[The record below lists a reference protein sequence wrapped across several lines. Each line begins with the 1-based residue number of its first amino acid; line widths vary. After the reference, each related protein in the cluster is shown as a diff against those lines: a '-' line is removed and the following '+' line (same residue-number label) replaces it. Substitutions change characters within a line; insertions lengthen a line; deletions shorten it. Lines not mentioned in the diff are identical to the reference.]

1 MNRRSALILGM
12 LLVSMALVVSA
23 CVAPAAPQSQSQPV
37 TGAPVEPTVAPAAET
52 PIVASVSPTLA
63 PADARLKV
71 LATFSIIADFVQ
83 NVAGDKVELA
93 TLVGPETDSHDY
105 EPTPSDAAKLADA
118 QLIFENGLMFES
130 WLDRL
135 YEASGS
141 RARRVVLSEGID
153 PRPFE
158 HAHGE
163 DEHDHEHE
171 ADAKEGHSHDEA
183 KAGEHAHE
191 HGEYDPHVWQDVRN
205 AIQMVRNIAQALSEA
220 DPANADFYAANA
232 EAYIAQ
238 LEALDEEIV
247 SLVERLP
254 EERRK
259 LVTSHEALGYFADRY
274 GFEMVGAV
282 LGTMAAEAREPSA
295 QDFAKLAEA
304 VKAEGVNV
312 VFLEN
317 VTNPQAVERL
327 AKEAGIAIGPS
338 LYTDALGAPGSPGAT
353 YIDMIR
359 FNVRA
364 IVEAL
369 MK

>member
-1 MNRRSALILGM
+1 MLMNRRSVLTLVP
-12 LLVSMALVVSA
+12 LLAAVTLVASA
-23 CVAPAAPQSQSQPV
+23 CAAPAAPLPSQS
-37 TGAPVEPTVAPAAET
+37 TAAPAEPTSAPPPDAPTAAPAPIATVAPGT
-52 PIVASVSPTLA
+52 K
-63 PADARLKV
+63 LKA

-83 NVAGDKVELA
+83 NVAGDKVALI

-141 RARRVVLSEGID
+141 RARRIVLSEGID
-153 PRPFE
+153 PRPFG
-158 HAHGE
+158 HTH
-163 DEHDHEHE
+163 DEHDHEHGAE
-171 ADAKEGHSHDEA
+171 SKEGHSHDEE

-191 HGEYDPHVWQDVRN
+191 HGEFDPHVWQDVRN

-247 SLVERLP
+247 GLVERIP
-254 EERRK
+254 QERRK

-353 YIDMIR
+353 YIDMMR
-359 FNVRA
+359 FNARA

-369 MK
+369 SK

>member
-1 MNRRSALILGM
+1 MNRRSMLMFGPLLLSIALI
-12 LLVSMALVVSA
+12 ASA
-23 CVAPAAPQSQSQPV
+23 CAVPTSPAPQAQPA
-37 TGAPVEPTVAPAAET
+37 TAAPVEPTASPVADAPTATPIPAPATTAE
-52 PIVASVSPTLA
+52 AK
-63 PADARLKV
+63 LKV
-71 LATFSIIADFVQ
+71 LATFSIIADLVR
-83 NVAGDKVELA
+83 NVVGDRVELI

-105 EPTPSDAAKLADA
+105 EPTPSDTAKVADA

-141 RARRVVLSEGID
+141 RAKRVVLSEGID
-153 PRPFE
+153 PRLFE
-158 HAHGE
+158 HTHGE
-163 DEHDHEHE
+163 DEHSHEHG
-171 ADAKEGHSHDEA
+171 ADGGKEHSHGEE

-220 DPANADFYAANA
+220 DSANADFYAANA
-232 EAYIAQ
+232 DAYIAQ

-247 SLVERLP
+247 GLVEQIP
-254 EERRK
+254 EDRRK

-274 GFEMVGAV
+274 GFKVIGAV
-282 LGTMAAEAREPSA
+282 LGTMSAEAREPSA

-304 VKAEGVNV
+304 VKAEGVKV
-312 VFLEN
+312 IFLEN

-327 AKEAGIAIGPS
+327 AKEAGIEIGPS
-338 LYTDALGAPGSPGAT
+338 LYTDALGAPGTPGAT
-353 YIDMIR
+353 YIDMMR
-359 FNVRA
+359 FNARA